1 MVLDEKKVQRVGYN
15 LANRGLI
22 GVLGTSLASLV
33 GGCGDCD
40 SNYQHPQSNLPTPMA
55 QETLGNSLETN
66 IQIAQETPSNSLETN
81 IQETNT
87 NIQFSDPKDTVLAL
101 HETLQK
107 GDIEGHVSYGG
118 INYLFEERSAF
129 AKECRIEIIEVRYK
143 VHPYSGEQSAIVV
156 HKAFYNDKLSHVMFT
171 KLGWRNNKWKL
182 LNSYGRDPKET
193 LLINR
198 DLINIRNSLNKEPM
212 HW

>member
-55 QETLGNSLETN
+55 QETLG
-66 IQIAQETPSNSLETN
+66 NSLETN

-143 VHPYSGEQSAIVV
+143 VHPYSGEQSTIVV

-171 KLGWRNNKWKL
+171 TLGWKNNKW
-182 LNSYGRDPKET
+182 
-193 LLINR
+193 IF
-198 DLINIRNSLNKEPM
+198 
-212 HW
+212 